1 MGHRARR
8 GLPAGARATIGR
20 RRPPRPRPAGLRV
33 PPALRARARPV
44 PDRRAGTLRRGDGT
58 SRSSATGRCAVPSR
72 DADRL
77 PGPTRRS
84 TGGCRR
90 APSSASRS
98 RSSGRS
104 GSRRCSSGSGCR
116 RSSWRTT
123 RTSSSGGQRQ
133 RIGTAR
139 ALALNPR
146 LIVCDEAVSALD
158 VSIQAQVI
166 DLCSSCSR
174 STGSPTFHRPR
185 PPGGRA
191 HQPPHRGDVPRRHR
205 RAGRQGHA
213 VQPPAVSVHGGAAL
227 SGAGPRSR
235 CRAQRTDRCSRAT
248 CRARWHRPAGCH
260 FHTRCPYAMARYRD
274 VAPAL
279 RELQPGHWAACH
291 LTTTASPSRPKFA

>member
-1 MGHRARR
+1 MRRTVARCR
-8 GLPAGARATIGR
+8 STTRPHSSLNRRMSAGAIIGEPLAIEREERIAALFERVGLPAEFM
-20 RRPPRPRPAGLRV
+20 
-33 PPALRARARPV
+33 
-44 PDRRAGTLRRGDGT
+44 
-58 SRSSATGRCAVPSR
+58 
-72 DADRL
+72 ADY
-77 PGPTRRS
+77 PHE
-84 TGGCRR
+84 
-90 APSSASRS
+90 
-98 RSSGRS
+98 
-104 GSRRCSSGSGCR
+104 
-116 RSSWRTT
+116 
-123 RTSSSGGQRQ
+123 SSGGERQ
-133 RIGTAR
+133 RIDTAR

-166 DLCSSCSR
+166 DLCSTCSR